1 MTREELEKKFI
12 ALGLP
17 EGAAKHYAKREQQ
30 DKNFAWLA
38 AYHFVYGL
46 NEDLRFFDDTYPDML
61 RDGRITTSET
71 TALMEAGATPEQIAD
86 FAYQIALESYCSV
99 LQLIT
104 NGCAE
109 YDTEDFP
116 SWELVE
122 RTPDGEFTGRV
133 VTEMQDLIPY

>member
-1 MTREELEKKFI
+1 MILI
-12 ALGLP
+12 QICLGI
-17 EGAAKHYAKREQQ
+17 
-30 DKNFAWLA
+30 
-38 AYHFVYGL
+38 
-46 NEDLRFFDDTYPDML
+46 
-61 RDGRITTSET
+61 GRITTSET

-104 NGCAE
+104 NGSAE

>member
-17 EGAAKHYAKREQQ
+17 EGAAKYYAELEQQ
-30 DKNFAWLA
+30 DKKLGWLA
-38 AYHFVYGL
+38 AYHFVYRL
-46 NEDLRFFDDTYPDML
+46 NERLRFFDDTYPDML
-61 RDGRITTSET
+61 RDARITTSET

-86 FAYQIALESYCSV
+86 FAYQIALESYCIV

-104 NGCAE
+104 SGCAE

-116 SWELVE
+116 SWKLME
-122 RTPDGEFTGRV
+122 RTSDGEFTGRM